1 MSEDLSNLPGARVVK
16 PADKSKKG
24 NGGWDAISF
33 ATGVAR
39 SIGQGVTF
47 GFADE
52 AEAYVRSVLGDETYE
67 EAKKAT
73 NAELAKFR
81 GENKILAFGL
91 EIGAA
96 VLAPG
101 GYLRLAAKVP
111 RLAKVAQKAMQKTTP
126 VTRGAAGGALYGAG
140 TAETKG
146 DIPASMALGGT
157 LGYAGARYAP
167 AITEGAKELIKRGI
181 PLSVGQR
188 LGGSIG
194 KIEEG
199 LSRLPI
205 FSEMMGPTRYKAV
218 QQFATA
224 SYNEAFEPL
233 GKTIKRGTDPR
244 EAAKQAQEIFNK
256 SYDDALEGVD
266 IEVTDE
272 VLDRITNIIEPYKAR
287 VLPQQAKQLEQ
298 FAVDQII
305 GRAVNDR
312 LTGAAIKEA
321 QSSLGPISAGFSRST
336 DAYQKA
342 LGEALRELDAEL
354 LEIVA
359 TQFPAKAEKLTKVNK
374 AYSMYYPIREAAA
387 SATDSAFTP
396 NQLLSAIRRQEKR
409 LGPSGLS
416 RLAQGE
422 GRLQKFAET
431 AVETIGAKVPESSPL
446 RTSSLMLMGGS
457 GFLGDPFITGAGLA
471 AGKGIYTPI
480 GQAVTGGFT
489 MPSKV
494 PLMGG
499 KQVGVIPTISEAM
512 RSPATAGLLAAEA
525 APTVTPMAS
534 GLLGIPSAEAGPM
547 MLPGAG
553 EARIPEPGIR
563 YETRRD
569 RFGRPITYAITGGGT
584 GMTRVTP

>member
-1 MSEDLSNLPGARVVK
+1 MAARKATKEEIENLGLADAK
-16 PADKSKKG
+16 PAQKTA
-24 NGGWDAISF
+24 NGWDAVSF

-73 NAELAKFR
+73 SAELLKFR
-81 GENKILAFGL
+81 GENPILSFGL

-96 VLAPG
+96 IMTPG
-101 GYLRLAAKVP
+101 GLLKVASKVP
-111 RLAKVAQKAMQKTTP
+111 GLAKVAQKGMQATTP
-126 VTRGAAGGALYGAG
+126 ISRAAAGGALYGAG
-140 TAETKG
+140 AAETAG
-146 DIPASMALGGT
+146 DIPASMALGAG

-167 AITEGAKELIKRGI
+167 AITESAKALIKRGI

-188 LGGSIG
+188 LGGTIG
-194 KIEEG
+194 MLEEG
-199 LSRLPI
+199 ASRLPI
-205 FSEMMGPTRYKAV
+205 GAELIGPTRYKAV

-244 EAAKQAQEIFNK
+244 DAAAQAQEIFNK

-272 VLDRITNIIEPYKAR
+272 VLDRLTKIIEPYKAR
-287 VLPQQAKQLEQ
+287 VLPQQAEQLEQ

-305 GRAVNDR
+305 SRAVNDR
-312 LTGAAIKEA
+312 LTGTAIKEA
-321 QSSLGPISAGFSRST
+321 QSSLSPIAAGFSRST

-359 TQFPAKAEKLTKVNK
+359 AQFPAKAEKLTKVNK

-396 NQLLSAIRRQEKR
+396 NQLLSAVRRQEKR
-409 LGPSGLS
+409 LGPAGLS

-431 AVETIGAKVPESSPL
+431 AIEAIGSKVPESSPL
-446 RTSSLMLMGGS
+446 RTSTVMLMGGS
-457 GFLGDPFITGAGLA
+457 GYLDPFLTGVGLGV
-471 AGKGIYTPI
+471 GKGVYTPF
-480 GQAVTGGFT
+480 GQAVTGGVT
-489 MPSKV
+489 VPSKV

-499 KQVGVIPTISEAM
+499 RQAGVIPTISAGM

-525 APTVTPMAS
+525 APMVTPVAS
-534 GLLGIPSAEAGPM
+534 GLLGIPSAEAG

-553 EARIPEPGIR
+553 EARIPEQGVEYR
-563 YETRRD
+563 TVRD
-569 RFGRPITYAITGGGT
+569 RLGKPVTYAVTEGGAR
-584 GMTRVTP
+584 MTRVTP